1 MTGLHRDE
9 IPIPESRERTIAP
22 VEQNSSDNRY
32 CEYDER
38 SDPFPGSIEEFLL
51 DRFST
56 KLADPRTGRKIIY
69 PAEYV
74 RCPMLSTR
82 TKADFEYAVMLAVL
96 NFQKEF
102 MQSNY
107 SLVQVQL
114 RENLIEVDLTRT
126 APVPAE
132 QRLALTQEGR
142 EQLRRMHQA
151 LFTAGQD
158 ILKKQLEEIL
168 GRKIYKMVTDL
179 EPLSGKNTIVI
190 RLEEAIDSSA

>member
-1 MTGLHRDE
+1 MRDLHHDE
-9 IPIPESRERTIAP
+9 KPIPESRERIIAT
-22 VEQNSSDNRY
+22 VEQNSSDTCY

-56 KLADPRTGRKIIY
+56 KLEDSRTGRKIIY

-82 TKADFEYAVMLAVL
+82 TKADIEYAVMLAVL
-96 NFQKEF
+96 NFQEEF

-132 QRLALTQEGR
+132 QRLAQTQEGR
-142 EQLRRMHQA
+142 DQLRQMHQA

-158 ILKKQLEEIL
+158 ILKRQLEEIL
-168 GRKIYKMVTDL
+168 GRKINKMVTDM

-190 RLEEAIDSSA
+190 RLEEAIL